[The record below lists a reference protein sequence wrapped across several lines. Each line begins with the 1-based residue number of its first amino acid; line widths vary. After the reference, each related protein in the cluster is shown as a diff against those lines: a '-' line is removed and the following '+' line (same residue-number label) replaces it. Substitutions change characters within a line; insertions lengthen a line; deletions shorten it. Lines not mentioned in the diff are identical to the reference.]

1 MGMPRHDQLFVSPLL
16 SLPTQ
21 DARQRDSSQ
30 MQNVNAPNTPD
41 APHETHLTYHDVVV
55 RTLVERRALLDVAL
69 ARFAE
74 QGESL
79 AELAFR
85 IVETLKSGHKVLVAG
100 NGGSAAEAQH
110 FAAELVGRFKRE
122 RDAYAVLALT
132 TDTAILTAVANDY
145 GYADVFAR
153 QVCAFGQSGDLFIAF
168 STSGESENLVRAA
181 QVGRERLLT
190 VAAITGER
198 SSRLERLSNITVRVP
213 QGDTP
218 IVQELHMMVTHIL
231 CDIAETELSTMTH
244 PLQIELDDHPDH
256 DSRDASHSRDK
267 SRHYIGDA
275 TFDDSRD
282 KSRHYMESPSFD
294 DNMQKGWH

>member
-1 MGMPRHDQLFVSPLL
+1 MGISRHERLRVSPLL
-16 SLPTQ
+16 SLPAQATNAFHQTQ
-21 DARQRDSSQ
+21 VSPQEVISNENTAYTPY
-30 MQNVNAPNTPD
+30 VNY
-41 APHETHLTYHDVVV
+41 HETVV
-55 RTLVERRALLDVAL
+55 RTLMERRLLLDAAL
-69 ARFAE
+69 AQFAE
-74 QGESL
+74 QGEALSTL
-79 AELAFR
+79 AQHL
-85 IVETLKSGHKVLVAG
+85 VETLRSGHKVLVAG

-168 STSGESENLVRAA
+168 STSGESENLIRAA
-181 QVGRERLLT
+181 QVGRERLMT

-231 CDIAETELSTMTH
+231 CDIAETELAAMTS
-244 PLQIELDDHPDH
+244 PLQTELD
-256 DSRDASHSRDK
+256 K
-267 SRHYIGDA
+267 
-275 TFDDSRD
+275 T
-282 KSRHYMESPSFD
+282 FD
-294 DNMQKGWH
+294 DNMQKGWQ